1 MTLLSVLHRQQK
13 QDADCLAA
21 CTQIVLHYLHISIP
35 YSHLL
40 QLLETDRAGSYF
52 SKIKKLEADL
62 GLVVELVQGNDDLDL
77 FYRYLD
83 QALPVI
89 VFVNTAELKSY
100 WTVPTF
106 HAVVVTGLDDE
117 LIYLHDP
124 YFPDAPKEVQRD
136 EFLLAWLEQDY
147 WYAVIRLTDRYS
159 L

>member
-1 MTLLSVLHRQQK
+1 MPLALKLSS
-13 QDADCLAA
+13 
-21 CTQIVLHYLHISIP
+21 TTYIS
-35 YSHLL
+35 
-40 QLLETDRAGSYF
+40 
-52 SKIKKLEADL
+52 
-62 GLVVELVQGNDDLDL
+62 L
-77 FYRYLD
+77 FL
-83 QALPVI
+83 
-89 VFVNTAELKSY
+89 TAELKSY

>member
-13 QDADCLAA
+13 QEADCLAA
-21 CTQIVLHYLHISIP
+21 CTQIVLNYLHISIP
-35 YSHLL
+35 YSRLL

-106 HAVVVTGLDDE
+106 HAVVVTGLDNE